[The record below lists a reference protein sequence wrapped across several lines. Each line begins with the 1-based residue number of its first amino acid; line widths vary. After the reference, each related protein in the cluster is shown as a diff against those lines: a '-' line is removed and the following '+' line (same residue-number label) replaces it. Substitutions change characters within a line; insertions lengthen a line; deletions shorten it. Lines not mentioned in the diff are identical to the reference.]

1 MTGKEADKIPTTTI
15 NRIKTIAWLI
25 VPFLYGCY
33 LKSGQTFIY
42 EQNVYISYNY
52 GKFLKNIEKN
62 ETVPAIVIH
71 IHFPGI

>member
-1 MTGKEADKIPTTTI
+1 MTVKEADKIPTTTI
-15 NRIKTIAWLI
+15 NRIKIIAWLI

-52 GKFLKNIEKN
+52 GKF
-62 ETVPAIVIH
+62 
-71 IHFPGI
+71 